1 MKIKGY
7 LFLALALTTSTVLS
21 SCSSNEETSQD
32 NSLKEIKLGVS
43 WGNTNTRA
51 SIVDNKR
58 DVIWPND
65 QVTVWADMVNATD
78 LSISSYFNAWL
89 LKSNGDNTF
98 GYVTESKM
106 FPAANK
112 LNLYCMHGDF
122 NAGQITEKVTTFPST
137 GLAFKVE
144 TEQVGTGNYYASDL
158 LYSMR
163 KEVMPTESEIEL
175 PFYHMLSQVR
185 ILVVAGAEVTL
196 DNLAKSSV
204 QIVGAKYQG
213 TFTPD
218 PTLTDLSDQS
228 KRAAMVI
235 TDDAQTTN
243 ISVKRSDISAFQTA
257 TDLASAIMLPQT
269 FTAGTG
275 MVKITLP
282 NNDEFTYKPSTDL
295 KIESGKAYLIK
306 ITINDGRAQGVV
318 TSLKD
323 WTSTET
329 AETLDFERSL

>member
-7 LFLALALTTSTVLS
+7 LFLALALTTSTIFS
-21 SCSSNEETSQD
+21 SCSSDDETSQD

-51 SIVDNKR
+51 NIVDNKR
-58 DVIWPND
+58 DVIWPNE
-65 QVTVWADMVNATD
+65 QVAVWADMVNATD
-78 LSISSYFNAWL
+78 LSISSYFNAWF

-122 NAGQITEKVTTFPST
+122 NAGQITEKATTFPST

-144 TEQVGTGNYYASDL
+144 TEQIGTGNYYASDL
-158 LYSMR
+158 LFSM
-163 KEVMPTESEIEL
+163 KKGVMPTESEIEL
-175 PFYHMLSQVR
+175 PFYHLLSQVR

-196 DNLAKSSV
+196 DNLAKSNV
-204 QIVGAKYQG
+204 QIVNAKYLG
-213 TFTPD
+213 TFSPD
-218 PTLTDLSDQS
+218 TTLNDLTDQS

-235 TDDAQTTN
+235 TNNNETAN
-243 ISVKRSDISAFQTA
+243 ISVKTGAISAFQTD

-269 FTAGTG
+269 FTAGTS
-275 MVKITLP
+275 MIRITLP
-282 NNDEFTYKPSTDL
+282 NNDEFNYKPSTDI
-295 KIESGKAYLIK
+295 KFESGKAYLIK
-306 ITINDGRAQGVV
+306 IKINDGRAQGIV
-318 TSLKD
+318 TSLKG

>member
-7 LFLALALTTSTVLS
+7 LFLALALTTSAVLS
-21 SCSSNEETSQD
+21 SCSSDEDTAQD

-51 SIVDNKR
+51 NIAEAYRN
-58 DVIWPND
+58 IIT
-65 QVTVWADMVNATD
+65 QGQQIAVWADMINATD
-78 LSISSYFNAWL
+78 LSVSNYFNAWF
-89 LKSNGDNTF
+89 LKSNGDNTL

-122 NAGQITEKVTTFPST
+122 NAGQITEKTTSFPST

-144 TEQVGTGNYYASDL
+144 TEQVGTGNYYTSDL

-185 ILVVAGAEVTL
+185 ILVVAGAEVSL

-213 TFTPD
+213 TFIPD
-218 PTLTDLSDQS
+218 STLTDLSNQS
-228 KRAAMVI
+228 KRAAMVV
-235 TDDAQTTN
+235 TDNTQTSN
-243 ISVKRSDISAFQTA
+243 ISVKRSDISAFQTD

-269 FTAGTG
+269 FAAGTG

-282 NNDEFTYKPSTDL
+282 NNDEFTYKPSADL